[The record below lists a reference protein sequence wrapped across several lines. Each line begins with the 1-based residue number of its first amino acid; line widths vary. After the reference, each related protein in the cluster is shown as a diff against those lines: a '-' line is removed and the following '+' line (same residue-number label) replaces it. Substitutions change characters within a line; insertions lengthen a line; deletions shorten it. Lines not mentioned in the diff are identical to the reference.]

1 MRHNGGIADHGNDIV
16 AVWVCVTW
24 CRSSILLHE
33 RYWRCISA
41 AHRFPPCIPLSLQVN
56 QLLTEM
62 DGLEARRN
70 VFVVAATN
78 RPELIDPAMLRP
90 GRLDRLLY
98 VPLPR

>member
-1 MRHNGGIADHGNDIV
+1 MLPYNHCCAP
-16 AVWVCVTW
+16 C
-24 CRSSILLHE
+24 CCCLH
-33 RYWRCISA
+33 
-41 AHRFPPCIPLSLQVN
+41 QVN

-62 DGLEARRN
+62 DGLEARKN

-78 RPELIDPAMLRP
+78 RPELIDQAMLRP